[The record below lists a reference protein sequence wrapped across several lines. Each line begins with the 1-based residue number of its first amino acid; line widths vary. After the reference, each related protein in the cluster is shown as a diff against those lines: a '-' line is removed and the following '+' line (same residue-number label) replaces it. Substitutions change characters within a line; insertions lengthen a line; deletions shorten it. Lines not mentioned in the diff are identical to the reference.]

1 MPLNRASSQH
11 SSRLGGREIIN
22 LALLLSFPVI
32 ALDQFLR
39 TPVAQLLA
47 QPAVQAQHWVTDSLM
62 MLPLFAAG
70 IWAGDRIARRAAL
83 FNRAVV
89 IVLCVAIALIPVWFE
104 RNKKDNLIHAQ
115 ALVTPHSRG
124 GDDVYWVASAVI
136 LALVCVSLVPAAA
149 WAGRVLASRVLASRV
164 LASRAMAGRLA
175 PWARTSVPVL
185 LVACVPVAAWL
196 LHNAAEHAY
205 ASQVN
210 YTSALLSAPVRSHAF
225 FGGGHGPGKGA
236 PVTAAPF
243 AFLDQTAHALQD
255 GLAGQAAGLPVAS
268 IALLWGA
275 RADAR
280 SRHVSKGGTEDER
293 ARPD

>member
-1 MPLNRASSQH
+1 LEWARSQDFR
-11 SSRLGGREIIN
+11 RLGGREIIN

-39 TPVAQLLA
+39 TPVAQLMA
-47 QPAVQAQHWVTDSLM
+47 QPAVQAQYWVTDSLM

-70 IWAGDRIARRAAL
+70 IWAADRIARRAAP

-89 IVLCVAIALIPVWFE
+89 IVLCVALALMPVWFE
-104 RNKKDNLIHAQ
+104 RNKKDHMPQ
-115 ALVTPHSRG
+115 GGLVTPHSLG
-124 GDDVYWVASAVI
+124 GVDVYYVASAVI
-136 LALVCVSLVPAAA
+136 VALVCVSLVPAAA
-149 WAGRVLASRVLASRV
+149 WAGRAL
-164 LASRAMAGRLA
+164 AGRLA
-175 PWARTSVPVL
+175 PWARVPVPVL

-196 LHNAAEHAY
+196 LHQAAEHAY

-210 YTSALLSAPVRSHAF
+210 DTSALLSAPVRSHAV
-225 FGGGHGPGKGA
+225 FGSGHEAGKGA
-236 PVTAAPF
+236 AVTAAPY